1 MTHDYLKNG
10 TIWYHGTTTQH
21 LESID
26 KIEVERKQKKA
37 LDFGIGFYLT
47 TQKEQAIKWANHKA
61 KTYNSFCGDIVQPL
75 LVSYRID
82 FDKIKFEGFTIQDF
96 SLEISE
102 EFMTFV
108 ALNRI
113 GLKEDILTGN
123 YKGNLHSYDII
134 FGTVVDGKPK
144 NIVSTLEK
152 YGEFKNL
159 SEAKNKLFE
168 KVDKLGY
175 RENQLCICNQDIIK
189 FLEQRGKE
197 ICLIE
202 QY

>member
-1 MTHDYLKNG
+1 
-10 TIWYHGTTTQH
+10 
-21 LESID
+21 
-26 KIEVERKQKKA
+26 
-37 LDFGIGFYLT
+37 
-47 TQKEQAIKWANHKA
+47 
-61 KTYNSFCGDIVQPL
+61 
-75 LVSYRID
+75 
-82 FDKIKFEGFTIQDF
+82 
-96 SLEISE
+96 
-102 EFMTFV
+102 MTFV

>member
-1 MTHDYLKNG
+1 MAHDYLKKG

-21 LESID
+21 VDSID
-26 KIEVERKQKKA
+26 KVEVERKQKKA

-47 TQKEQAIKWANHKA
+47 TQKEQAVKWASHKA
-61 KTYNSFCGDIVQPL
+61 KTYNSFGGDIVKPL

-82 FDKIKFEGFTIQDF
+82 FDKIKSEGFTIQDF
-96 SLEISE
+96 GLEISE

-108 ALNRI
+108 TLNRI
-113 GLKEDILTGN
+113 GLKEDILKEN

-144 NIVSTLEK
+144 NIVSTLETYEK
-152 YGEFKNL
+152 NKNL
-159 SEAKNKLFE
+159 SNARNKLFE

-189 FLEQRGKE
+189 FLEQRRKE